1 VDLRRSTRPAEAP
14 VAGAP
19 SASPE
24 GAPSADATVRTRET
38 ALERWVSDHTDDA
51 VADARP
57 TLAPPPPAAPEVTP
71 VRIGRA
77 TVMMGSVSA
86 SAKRAKATTDRAL
99 LTARQ
104 AYASSAALGSTF
116 GGVVK
121 RIGIAA
127 LGAVLSAISTLPPN
141 DASHRT
147 VPVRGAPLQPM
158 TPPGTPALG
167 AAFDNL
173 KTIGGGPARAEL
185 LVDNLKS
192 WNARWAMLEGATKT
206 IDSTYFIME
215 KDPFGYAFLGHL
227 LKKQRDGVE
236 VRLLLDAMAD
246 TFGKKG
252 FKLTGRGQD
261 YLQELVNAGGQAG
274 IYHPVH
280 RRIGELHDYGALSCN
295 HDKIITVDG
304 RVSMTGGRNIAIDYF
319 ADPRDMPSAWRD
331 TDTLLEGE
339 GPAIAMRKSMDA
351 ELVGGSGVIDR
362 IKPDQLGNLRKRDIE
377 LLGAYHMMDLWLKAP
392 AFSEAEKAAFRANPA
407 TRMGLAEKLVADAL
421 ARLPAEGITRAPSKA
436 ERKFLLEQATR
447 LVEQLESR
455 GSRAVYDA
463 GRELHD
469 TDVKILDQTS
479 VIAGRT
485 NDFAASLATLCDSAR
500 ERIVIQNPYVVLTE
514 DMLQALERASQR
526 GVEIIIGTNSPLSTD
541 SAVTQAFFLED
552 WPHILARVPT
562 ARIFVL
568 TGERKLHA
576 KVGTIDDEVSIVS
589 TYNMDLLSGYVNS
602 EIGAVMKSRSYTAAM
617 KAAFVADA
625 EDPKNGVVEYKIRRD
640 ASGKAVL
647 QDGKPIVE
655 FGPEDHL
662 SAKMLEEYAG
672 RRFTWGLI
680 REHLPQFGPLRH
692 PKLTDA

>member
-1 VDLRRSTRPAEAP
+1 MDLRRTTRPSAAP
-14 VAGAP
+14 APGAP
-19 SASPE
+19 SAAE
-24 GAPSADATVRTRET
+24 PSASTTGAGDTAEARET
-38 ALERWVSDHTDDA
+38 ALERWVADHTSDA
-51 VADARP
+51 ASDARP
-57 TLAPPPPAAPEVTP
+57 TLAPAAAPEVTP

-116 GGVVK
+116 GGMVK

-147 VPVRGAPLQPM
+147 VPVRGAPLKAS
-158 TPPGTPALG
+158 TPPGTPTLG
-167 AAFDNL
+167 VAFDGL

-192 WNARWAMLEGATKT
+192 WNARWSMLEGATKT

-227 LKKQRDGVE
+227 LKKQREGVE

-246 TFGKKG
+246 TFGIKG

-280 RRIGELHDYGALSCN
+280 RRLGELHDYGALSCN
-295 HDKIITVDG
+295 HDKIIAVDD

-319 ADPRDMPSAWRD
+319 ADPRDMPTAWRD
-331 TDTLLEGE
+331 TDTLLEGA
-339 GPAIAMRKSMDA
+339 GPAVALRKGMDA
-351 ELVGGSGVIDR
+351 ELVGGSRAIDR

-392 AFSEAEKAAFRANPA
+392 AFGEAEKAAFRANPA
-407 TRMGLAEKLVADAL
+407 TRVGLAEKLVADAL
-421 ARLPAEGITRAPSKA
+421 ARLPGEGITRAASKA
-436 ERKFLLEQATR
+436 ERRFLFEQATR
-447 LVEQLESR
+447 LVEQLEAR

-463 GRELHD
+463 TREVHD

-576 KVGTIDDEVSIVS
+576 KVGTIDDEISIVS

-625 EDPKNGVVEYKIRRD
+625 EDPKNGVVEYTIRRD

-655 FGPEDHL
+655 FGPEHHL
-662 SAKMLEEYAG
+662 PAKMLEEYAG

-692 PKLTDA
+692 PKLADA